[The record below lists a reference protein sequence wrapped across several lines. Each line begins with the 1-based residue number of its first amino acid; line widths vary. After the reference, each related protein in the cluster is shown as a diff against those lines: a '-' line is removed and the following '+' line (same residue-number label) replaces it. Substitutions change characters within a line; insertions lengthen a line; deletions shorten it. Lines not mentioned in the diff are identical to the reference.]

1 MEHLALA
8 IAIRRVHTVEKNGV
22 KMWIESEVTVGAL
35 DDCYGAGFARRQ
47 AGKGMVKTYCLRGT
61 SGRT

>member
-1 MEHLALA
+1 VEHLALA

-47 AGKGMVKTYCLRGT
+47 AAFNGSLQAEDFECAQ
-61 SGRT
+61 